1 VKKLSSAIIG
11 LAISVAPLQ
20 AGSISLWATNASST
34 IYEFN
39 GSTGAAAGTFTA
51 PGPVSRLAQYGG
63 DVYLMNSQN
72 NAVYEYSNNGAYLGT
87 VIDSASA
94 KPFDATDIAFGLD
107 GDLYLTLATT
117 NEIVRYT
124 SAGTFLGVFGPGP
137 ATPHHISGMAFRSD
151 GLYVANYAGMQTLVY
166 SLTGGSPSILDP
178 STGQVDSL
186 AFGPT
191 GDLFD
196 SNDTTDMIDDL
207 SAPSVFAGGFTG
219 SPRGLQFEPDGFLYV
234 ADQEG
239 NAIDRVN
246 AATGGTVS
254 VFASGEGLTNALDFA
269 FVENSGANAPE
280 PSTAL
285 LLLAGLV
292 LMPAVREL
300 VRSRPKPH

>member
-1 VKKLSSAIIG
+1 VKQLLLAIITFDVS
-11 LAISVAPLQ
+11 ITPLQ
-20 AGSISLWATNASST
+20 AGSITLWATNASST

-63 DVYLMNSQN
+63 NVYLMNEVD

-117 NEIVRYT
+117 NEVVRYT
-124 SAGTFLGVFGPGP
+124 SAGAFLGVFGPGP
-137 ATPHHISGMAFRSD
+137 AVPHRIGGMAFRAD
-151 GLYVANYAGMQTLVY
+151 GLYVADYAGMQTLVY
-166 SLTGGSPSILDP
+166 SLTGGSPTIVDP
-178 STGQVDSL
+178 SAGQVDSL

-196 SNDTTDMIDDL
+196 SNDTTNMIDDL
-207 SAPSVFAGGFTG
+207 TAPSVFAGGFAG
-219 SPRGLQFEPDGFLYV
+219 SPRGLQFQPDGFLYV

-239 NAIDRVN
+239 SAIDRVN

-269 FVENSGANAPE
+269 FVQNSGADTPE

-285 LLLAGLV
+285 LLLAGL
-292 LMPAVREL
+292 LLLPAIRKRE
-300 VRSRPKPH
+300 RSGKRKD